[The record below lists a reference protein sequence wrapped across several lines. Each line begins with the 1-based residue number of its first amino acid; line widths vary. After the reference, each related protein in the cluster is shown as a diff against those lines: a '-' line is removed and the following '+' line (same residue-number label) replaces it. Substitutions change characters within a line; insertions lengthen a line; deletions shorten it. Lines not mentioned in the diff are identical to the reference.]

1 MKENLMKVSMTTNH
15 SKLALTMSIP
25 YFFEPNI
32 HHGQTSFTLSETT
45 SKHCI
50 QVLRMQENQ
59 RVDVTNGKGYLFEAV
74 IVNAHKTHT
83 QVQVLSQ
90 KFKALPVQ
98 KICLGIGLLKNLTRL
113 EWLLEKITEMGIY
126 EIRPLICEHTL
137 FEKFKYE
144 RFQNI
149 LQSAMIQSQQ
159 VWLPHLAK
167 PIHFKDLIQEKYQGQ
182 KLIAHC
188 ASGHKLNIKNI
199 EAASTILLLIG
210 PEGDF
215 SKAEIEL
222 ALDHEFQAIEL
233 GPTRLRTETAAL
245 FALSV
250 LKKF

>member
-1 MKENLMKVSMTTNH
+1 
-15 SKLALTMSIP
+15 MSIP
-25 YFFEPNI
+25 YFYEPSI
-32 HHGQTSFTLSETT
+32 LSGQTSFTLNEIS

-59 RVDVTNGKGYLFEAV
+59 RVDSTNGLGYLFEAT
-74 IVNAHKTHT
+74 ILSAHKKNTI
-83 QVQVLSQ
+83 VQIQLEKFIAAPSQ
-90 KFKALPVQ
+90 K
-98 KICLGIGLLKNLTRL
+98 ITLGIGLLKNLTRL
-113 EWLLEKITEMGIY
+113 EWLLEKATEMGVY
-126 EIRPLICEHTL
+126 EIMPLLCEHTL
-137 FEKFKYE
+137 FEKFKLE

-159 VWLPHLAK
+159 VWLPVLDTPVK
-167 PIHFKDLIQEKYQGQ
+167 FKEAIQNQKQAQ

-188 ASGHKLNIKNI
+188 EAGDKVDIKKI
-199 EAASTILLLIG
+199 DPSSDLLLLIG

-215 SKAEIEL
+215 STAEIEL
-222 ALDHEFQAIEL
+222 ALTNNYQAIHL

>member
-1 MKENLMKVSMTTNH
+1 
-15 SKLALTMSIP
+15 MSIP
-25 YFFEPNI
+25 YFYEPSI
-32 HHGQTSFTLSETT
+32 VAGQTSFTLNEIS

-59 RVDVTNGKGYLFEAV
+59 RVDITNGMGYLFEAI
-74 IVNAHKTHT
+74 IVNAHKKNTL
-83 QVQVLSQ
+83 VQIQSEKFIAASSQ
-90 KFKALPVQ
+90 K
-98 KICLGIGLLKNLTRL
+98 ITLGIGLLKNLTRL
-113 EWLLEKITEMGIY
+113 EWLLEKATEMGVY
-126 EIRPLICEHTL
+126 EIMPLLCEHTL
-137 FEKFKYE
+137 FEKFKLE

-159 VWLPHLAK
+159 VWLPLLATPVK
-167 PIHFKDLIQEKYQGQ
+167 FKEAIQNQKQAQ

-188 ASGHKLNIKNI
+188 EAGNKINIKEI
-199 EAASTILLLIG
+199 EASADLLLFIG

-215 SKAEIEL
+215 STAEIEL
-222 ALDHEFQAIEL
+222 ALANNYQAIHL